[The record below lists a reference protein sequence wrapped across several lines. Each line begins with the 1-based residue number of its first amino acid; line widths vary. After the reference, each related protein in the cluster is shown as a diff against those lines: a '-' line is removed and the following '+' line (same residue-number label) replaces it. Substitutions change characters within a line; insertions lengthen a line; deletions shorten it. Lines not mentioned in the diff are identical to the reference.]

1 MKRSMLSLVILLA
14 LAVAGAAQSNEF
26 IDALLGAESVTVG
39 QASYLALVA
48 ADKLGESSDAQAA
61 FAQAQELGWTP
72 KNAAADDPIR
82 YSAYSFLLARA
93 FELKGGIMY
102 SLFRSPRYAYRE
114 LVSRKLIQG
123 RSDPQ
128 AKVDGAAAV
137 RILGRV
143 LDVEGRAE

>member
-1 MKRSMLSLVILLA
+1 MLSLVILSALA
-14 LAVAGAAQSNEF
+14 LAGAAQSNEF
-26 IDALLGAESVTVG
+26 MDALLGTESVTVG

-48 ADKLGESSDAQAA
+48 ADKLGESSDAQEA

-82 YSAYSFLLARA
+82 YSAFSFLLARA

-102 SLFRSPRYAYRE
+102 SLFHSPRYAYRE

-128 AKVDGAAAV
+128 AKVDGPAAV
-137 RILGRV
+137 RILTRV
-143 LDVEGRAE
+143 LDAEGRAE